1 MRIRDGV
8 ERLREGAREG
18 ERTQSGEDRQNGI
31 RPVPFFANWLDYQA
45 NKFLDLPLL
54 IDL

>member
-1 MRIRDGV
+1 MK
-8 ERLREGAREG
+8 EGAREG
-18 ERTQSGEDRQNGI
+18 ERTQSGEERQNPNGI